1 MLGKLNIVEKY
12 GTKILELI
20 NILKKQC
27 HSSMDAAGVKYVFS
41 TVHKFNWL
49 KMD

>member
-1 MLGKLNIVEKY
+1 MLGKINSVEKY

-27 HSSMDAAGVKYVFS
+27 QNNMDAAGVKYYTYFTPAAS
-41 TVHKFNWL
+41 MLF
-49 KMD
+49 